1 MDLSIN
7 FPLILV
13 LLTGGCGLVW
23 LFEVY
28 WLAPRRPKAEGNP
41 DQSNLAQPA
50 VVEYAIS
57 FFSRT
62 VVCFGLAFFPRGAIS
77 DSFRVHDSNT

>member
-57 FFSRT
+57 FFPYCCSFWSCVLSSR
-62 VVCFGLAFFPRGAIS
+62 S
-77 DSFRVHDSNT
+77 HFRFLQGP

>member
-41 DQSNLAQPA
+41 DQSNLATCGCG
-50 VVEYAIS
+50 ICDLL
-57 FFSRT
+57 FSRT